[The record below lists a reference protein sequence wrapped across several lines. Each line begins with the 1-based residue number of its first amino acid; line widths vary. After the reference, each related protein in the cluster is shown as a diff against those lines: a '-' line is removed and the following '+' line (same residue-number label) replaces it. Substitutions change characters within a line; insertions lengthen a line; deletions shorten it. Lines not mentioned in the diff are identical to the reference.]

1 MSSSAPL
8 CPPLLCSALC
18 VAMARPQLPWTFFF
32 FFWKPFHTQARVSYM
47 HMKYL
52 FFSWLVVFVG
62 SWVVYVEYSSYTELC
77 RGHQCT
83 KSMCSKYR
91 KGVVD
96 GSACSSLCEKD
107 TLYLARC
114 LSTQADNQVYSG
126 TWGDLEGLIKCQM
139 DEAPRYD
146 LGSDTEPRKEAA
158 AFDKPTKGTSVER
171 FREMVLTHLKAK
183 VGGEQANLGELA
195 RRALAAADA
204 NRDGHISLA
213 EARSSWALLQLN
225 EFLLALALQDRGHM
239 PKVLGFCGDLYMMEK
254 VPHAPLYGLPWVL
267 EVWMPAGV
275 RRSLDQWFTPAWP
288 HRAKI
293 SMGLLELVEDLFHGT
308 FGSFLMCDLSAAS
321 FGYTKRH
328 DLKVVDAQ
336 YVVPEAAF
344 QEAIR
349 QQRCDAD
356 GDCLYGVDCLT
367 SCDLTKHRCTTE
379 VTKPNLAKACHT
391 LKDYV
396 LRGAPPDIRQELE
409 KQLYACM
416 ALRGLAEHTEIEH
429 SLVLNNL
436 KTLLWKKISHTKD
449 S

>member
-1 MSSSAPL
+1 
-8 CPPLLCSALC
+8 
-18 VAMARPQLPWTFFF
+18 MARAQLPWSF
-32 FFWKPFHTQARVSYM
+32 FFWKNMQARVTYV

-52 FFSWLVVFVG
+52 FVSWLVVFVG

-77 RGHQCT
+77 RGHRCT

-107 TLYLARC
+107 TLYLTKC
-114 LSTQADNQVYSG
+114 LSTEADNQVYSG
-126 TWGDLEGLIKCQM
+126 IWGDLEGVIKCQM

-146 LGSDTEPRKEAA
+146 LGGDMEPRKEAA
-158 AFDKPTKGTSVER
+158 AFDKPTRGTSVER
-171 FREMVLTHLKAK
+171 FREMILTHLKAK
-183 VGGEQANLGELA
+183 VGDDQANLGDLA
-195 RRALAAADA
+195 TQALTAADA
-204 NRDGHISLA
+204 NKDGHISLA

-254 VPHAPLYGLPWVL
+254 VPHSPLYGLSLPWVM
-267 EVWMPAGV
+267 EMWMPGGL
-275 RRSLDQWFTPAWP
+275 RRSMDQWFTPAWP

-293 SMGLLELVEDLFHGT
+293 SIGLLELVEDLFHGT
-308 FGSFLMCDLSAAS
+308 FGSFLMCNLSPSS

-328 DLKVVDAQ
+328 DLKVVDARHII
-336 YVVPEAAF
+336 PEATF
-344 QEAIR
+344 QEEIR
-349 QQRCDAD
+349 QQRCDTD
-356 GDCLYGVDCLT
+356 NNCLYGVDCLT

-379 VTKPNLAKACHT
+379 VTKPNLAKACDT

-396 LRGAPPDIRQELE
+396 LRGAPLDIREELE

-416 ALRGLAEHTEIEH
+416 ALRGSAEQTEIEH
-429 SLVLNNL
+429 SLILNNL
-436 KTLLWKKISHTKD
+436 KTLLWKKISNTKD